1 MKKSLFFEEWGL
13 FCFRNKLFFCCYIF
27 FASSVVPDFS
37 FSLSLLSCRG
47 KFICAAFSL
56 LSVCFFSF
64 GGVIPVLFIRIAG
77 YVIVKTHKNLLKV
90 RTLSWTLM
98 PDLGLSIRPWFSVCF
113 LSSRLL
119 WFMAVSLYD
128 VLK

>member
-56 LSVCFFSF
+56 LSVCFFF
-64 GGVIPVLFIRIAG
+64 
-77 YVIVKTHKNLLKV
+77 LLAV
-90 RTLSWTLM
+90 
-98 PDLGLSIRPWFSVCF
+98 
-113 LSSRLL
+113 SSRFFYSYSWVCYCKDTQKL
-119 WFMAVSLYD
+119 AKSQD
-128 VLK
+128 SIPDSNA